1 MDKFQSLQIF
11 AAVVDRGSFIGAAKK
26 LGISAASVTKKIVAL
41 EDELKVQLFTRTT
54 RKVVVTPYGVSLY
67 DRCVDILRRLED
79 AEAAMRQMS
88 ESASGRVRMILPY
101 SFGRVT
107 VVPELPAFREANP
120 NIELE
125 IHFNE
130 APVDLIAERF
140 DLAVRSRELDDSRFV
155 RRILNRGPTVTV
167 ASRSYINRYGTVHT
181 PHDLQ
186 HHNCIISKFGNE
198 WDYVDKDGNDL
209 VVRVKGSVR
218 LFSGD
223 ASREAAVAGL
233 GVARSTYWLFRKD
246 LEEGTVVPLL
256 ASYERQGVPISVI
269 YPANRHLAKEV
280 KVVID
285 FLKRITRLQL

>member
-1 MDKFQSLQIF
+1 MDKFQSFQIF
-11 AAVVDRGSFIGAAKK
+11 AAVVERGSFIGAAKK
-26 LGISAASVTKKIVAL
+26 LGISAASVTKNIVRL

-54 RKVVVTPYGVSLY
+54 RKVMVTPYGVSLY

-88 ESASGRVRMILPY
+88 ESVSGRVRIVLPY

-107 VVPELPAFREANP
+107 FVPELPTFREANP

-125 IHFNE
+125 VRFSE
-130 APVDLIAERF
+130 DPVDLIAERF
-140 DLAVRSRELDDSRFV
+140 DLAVRSRELNDSRFV

-167 ASRSYINRYGTVHT
+167 GSPAYISRYGAPQT
-181 PHDLQ
+181 PDDLV

-198 WDYVDKDGNDL
+198 WDYVDTEGNDN
-209 VVRVKGSVR
+209 VVKVKGSIS
-218 LFSGD
+218 LFNGD
-223 ASREAAVAGL
+223 AVREAAVAGL

-246 LEEGTVVPLL
+246 LEQGTVVPLL
-256 ASYERQGVPISVI
+256 PPFERTGVPISVL

-285 FLKRITRLQL
+285 FLKRITRLEP